1 MTQKDYISIA
11 AALKAYKVTP
21 TQNFQDLCSAIAAV
35 MASDNPRFDRKR
47 FFAACGVDPRG
58 NKPIAATPEVMM
70 DYIIIMGPFPP
81 LQRAYSGLTHDEPT
95 HTSTRFSKMGH
106 KIIGGTFGADL
117 EACKAMVKR
126 LAETKGLVNPQIKV
140 IPA

>member
-81 LQRAYSGLTHDEPT
+81 PT
-95 HTSTRFSKMGH
+95 GILGPNARRTNSHVYQIFKDGH